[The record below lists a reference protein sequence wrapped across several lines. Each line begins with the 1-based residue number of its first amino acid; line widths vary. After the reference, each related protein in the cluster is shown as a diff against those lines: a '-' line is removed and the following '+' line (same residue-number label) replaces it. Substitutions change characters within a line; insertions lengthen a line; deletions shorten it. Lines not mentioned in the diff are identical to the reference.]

1 MIYGP
6 DSLVAKEIEDG
17 LEALL
22 KCVDTVTQQQKLTL
36 ANELLCEKA
45 QPIQSS
51 NDFSGAVEL
60 TCTSG
65 QIASDRDIMSGSEKL
80 EGKVHLKKANTTEQ
94 TNPCANYKDPSSQTK
109 RDEMEKDGMISTIGL
124 NIQSN
129 TEKTRNG
136 DGKHVQTLEIVNDN
150 YKTSEIVNENYIFSS
165 LSLVDNEYIDNKA
178 LSEFNQ
184 DSLSMLSEITEKY
197 TEYMANDKNSFREQ
211 KEDKSLPYNDESIDL
226 NGVFVETHSFLPNQL
241 MSSKVTLEGS
251 VLPVDQYY
259 VKTALDKVSVMGKES
274 PDFSEIS
281 TNDDGLPCD
290 TYQTIIHTLDLSEP
304 SGTPDVPHANKN
316 TSEVKEDSKHH
327 EEKAVCKSACTLPLK
342 TEQSSSGTDSQV
354 SEMSSAKS
362 HPVETGGTRVDDNF
376 SNVKNCVDSESS
388 VSKVDYLEGNCPGT
402 APDIRSHSE
411 VDTVN
416 LLSETDFSYSNTDH
430 EATLCYGSSSGCESA
445 TPTKETKCS
454 SESSMCTSETE
465 ARDFL
470 TRSSLPHSEDACDG
484 IRDFS
489 AVCDEKANDSRH
501 HANHLNK
508 PDYFETE
515 QSLSRGYHSLSPR
528 ENSNETVRNPS
539 TLEGESASQA
549 PCKRNAQKPVSRNL
563 PKPDL
568 QQRATIKLRIN
579 LKRKQCNVVDDD
591 INQDLTTKT
600 IRENNNYIDANR
612 TPKSDTRTSNYPKMW
627 SATPPTGLKLKLS
640 KVQESP
646 LAGSSVG
653 RIKSVET
660 PVRDLH
666 SSISNSDWSVHRSGD
681 LKLKFSTSKLA
692 QKTDLKRS
700 ATAIESSVPK
710 LGHDPPSEDVQRPNK
725 RRRKLTY
732 EPGTLKW

>member
-22 KCVDTVTQQQKLTL
+22 KCVDTVTQQQKLAL
-36 ANELLCEKA
+36 ANEPLCEKT
-45 QPIQSS
+45 QPIQSC

-60 TCTSG
+60 TCTSR
-65 QIASDRDIMSGSEKL
+65 QIASNCEIMSGSEKPK
-80 EGKVHLKKANTTEQ
+80 GKVNLKKANTTEQ
-94 TNPCANYKDPSSQTK
+94 TNPCANYRDPSSQTK
-109 RDEMEKDGMISTIGL
+109 RDEMEKDGMISTIEL
-124 NIQSN
+124 NIHSN
-129 TEKTRNG
+129 TEKTQNG
-136 DGKHVQTLEIVNDN
+136 DGKHVETLEIVNDN
-150 YKTSEIVNENYIFSS
+150 YITSEIVNENYIFSS
-165 LSLVDNEYIDNKA
+165 LSLVDNEFIDNKA

-197 TEYMANDKNSFREQ
+197 TEYMANDKNSFHEQ
-211 KEDKSLPYNDESIDL
+211 QEDKSLPYNDERIEL
-226 NGVFVETHSFLPNQL
+226 NDVFVETHSFLHNQL
-241 MSSKVTLEGS
+241 ISSQVTLEES

-281 TNDDGLPCD
+281 ISDDGLPCD

-304 SGTPDVPHANKN
+304 NGNPDVPHQNKK
-316 TSEVKEDSKHH
+316 TSDLKEDSKHH
-327 EEKAVCKSACTLPLK
+327 EDKAVCKSASTLPLDAA
-342 TEQSSSGTDSQV
+342 QSSSGTDSQV
-354 SEMSSAKS
+354 SEMPSAKS
-362 HPVETGGTRVDDNF
+362 HLLETGDTAVDD
-376 SNVKNCVDSESS
+376 KIKIVDSESS
-388 VSKVDYLEGNCPGT
+388 VPTVNHLEGNCPGT
-402 APDIRSHSE
+402 TSDIRPHSE
-411 VDTVN
+411 LDTVN
-416 LLSETDFSYSNTDH
+416 LLSETDFSYNNTDH

-470 TRSSLPHSEDACDG
+470 TRSSLPHTHSEDACDG
-484 IRDFS
+484 IGDLS
-489 AVCDEKANDSRH
+489 AECDERANDSRH
-501 HANHLNK
+501 RSNLLNK
-508 PDYFETE
+508 PDSFETE

-528 ENSNETVRNPS
+528 ENSNETVRTPS
-539 TLEGESASQA
+539 TLEGESALQA

-579 LKRKQCNVVDDD
+579 LKRQQCNVVDDD

-612 TPKSDTRTSNYPKMW
+612 TPKSDTRTSNYLETW

-700 ATAIESSVPK
+700 ETAIESSAHK